1 VNKTELKKAVGT
13 RYGKSEMKYQK
24 GILIL
29 IQGAICN
36 GCAFTPP
43 VDEAAWQKR
52 AKRAFVQ
59 KQVSSIQEIDLK
71 SNPCFGNLPEE
82 AFAHGKVFEVR
93 YWVGKIMQHVPAYSE
108 AAVELRA
115 GDAVELWPQYCS
127 NGEYPRI
134 TRKMTKKGN

>member
-1 VNKTELKKAVGT
+1 
-13 RYGKSEMKYQK
+13 MKCQK

-36 GCAFTPP
+36 GCALTPQADQ
-43 VDEAAWQKR
+43 VAWQKG

-71 SNPCFGNLPEE
+71 ENPCFGNLPEE
-82 AFAHGKVFEVR
+82 AFTHGKVFEVR
-93 YWVGKIMQHVPAYSE
+93 YWMGKVMQYMPAYSE
-108 AAVELRA
+108 VALELRV

-134 TRKMTKKGN
+134 RRKMEKKDN